1 MESQKCKI
9 CDKSFQSTFLF
20 YKHIQSHR
28 SVREYDLKKEK
39 FVCQFCKKTFVSEN
53 NYKDHFDQKHKY
65 ICDKCGNE
73 LDYESYKT
81 HNCQN
86 DSEESETDGMTKKIP
101 ESIQQEN
108 IDGTQTEVRTKDC
121 FKRTMVEKK
130 FIIQEVLDPIQ
141 VIMKYKTKLTF
152 ILKDLLSKNKMI
164 KFFITLKVI
173 FIKHVNKSE
182 PQIVETGFFSGTH
195 TLLRENEVEKK
206 YNDCAEKIFSAFDEF
221 LKLGSGFT
229 LKQVGDLTLRTA
241 KYSPIPGCSFIKTP
255 LAIRYKKAIVNIK
268 NKDSKCFELSCL
280 AEIHKNEKEV
290 IKSKR
295 RNDPKVY
302 KKWIGKTLNMFGMSE
317 PMQIDDIPLFEIRN
331 ELGINI
337 FSIQENGQGLTQIY
351 AASVKDKKII
361 NLLKIDGEKKSHYT
375 LITDLNKLFCSK
387 NKRKHYCSL
396 CLTSFGRQKGKEK
409 LKEHVRYCSTNRKQ
423 NVKIPSKN
431 WIEHSNFQY
440 ECVSPVIIYCDFE
453 SISQNFEEESM
464 TSNKKESFT
473 RRENLHVLC
482 GYSFYIASEN
492 INIPSTNK
500 CFTYCGEDAGKHFL
514 LSLDREV
521 DAVVTYIDNYEF
533 KYPSLTIE
541 EEKEFQNSVSCHL
554 CKKKY
559 KRNEIKVRNHD
570 HITSK
575 YLGSAHNTCNLSF
588 RKSPLIPC
596 FMHNFSGYDSHL
608 LVKELSRL
616 EEKLY
621 IRPVAKSL
629 EKFIAFTY
637 KNIQFKDSYR
647 FIPNSLN
654 DLCEDLRLKPGE
666 NCIKFPALYKHF
678 KKKYPHLPEDVF
690 AMLTRK
696 LPFPYDYLDTFDRLE
711 EKSLPPQSSFFNKL
725 KGETLSDDEYVF
737 IHAIWNTFEISNLKE
752 LTMLYNEVDTL
763 LLCDI
768 FTHYRS
774 FCYNLYELEA
784 ARFLTAP
791 SLAWAAAIKLSNT
804 RLEIPTDI
812 KMHDMI
818 DQGLRG
824 GISLVR
830 HPISTANHP
839 ELEELYDPKKPQVFL
854 SYTDINNL
862 YGSVMME
869 ALPTNNFCFVKDIEG
884 KQEDRIDFGEEV
896 ASYSTEEWEKKIMA
910 LNDNDDIGFLF
921 KVSIQYPV
929 SLHDFHNELPFCA
942 ENIHIKQS
950 MLSNYQNDLAQKF
963 DLKRNNKMTKLTL
976 TLSDKDDYVCHF
988 RVLKQALNHGLKL
1001 KKKPHVILQ
1010 FNQAPFL
1017 KKYILLHQ
1025 DLRIKTES
1033 PLTKAFCKNQN
1044 NMVFGK
1050 SCQNVRDYKDIH
1062 LTTNQN
1068 KAEKLINSPLL
1079 NSWKIYS
1086 SSFASFQLH
1095 KREVVLDKPRIV
1107 GMSIL
1112 EISKTFLYQYF
1123 YGYILPKFPCT
1134 RVILTDTDSFCLS
1147 ITTEKNFYDEIKN
1160 DTEVFDFSNLPSN
1173 HRCFNISKKMIS
1185 GLMKDEM
1192 QGELLYQC
1200 IALRPKMYSMLS
1212 YSDKINIKRA
1222 KGVLRNIVRQ
1232 KIDHNDYKCSLFQS
1246 EKYYHS
1252 GFTILHKN
1260 HDLFTANIN
1269 KVSLCPY
1276 NDKLYI
1282 SKTDENEFEC
1292 YSFGHYKIQS
1302 LH

>member
-1 MESQKCKI
+1 
-9 CDKSFQSTFLF
+9 
-20 YKHIQSHR
+20 
-28 SVREYDLKKEK
+28 
-39 FVCQFCKKTFVSEN
+39 
-53 NYKDHFDQKHKY
+53 
-65 ICDKCGNE
+65 
-73 LDYESYKT
+73 
-81 HNCQN
+81 
-86 DSEESETDGMTKKIP
+86 
-101 ESIQQEN
+101 
-108 IDGTQTEVRTKDC
+108 
-121 FKRTMVEKK
+121 
-130 FIIQEVLDPIQ
+130 
-141 VIMKYKTKLTF
+141 
-152 ILKDLLSKNKMI
+152 
-164 KFFITLKVI
+164 
-173 FIKHVNKSE
+173 
-182 PQIVETGFFSGTH
+182 
-195 TLLRENEVEKK
+195 
-206 YNDCAEKIFSAFDEF
+206 
-221 LKLGSGFT
+221 
-229 LKQVGDLTLRTA
+229 
-241 KYSPIPGCSFIKTP
+241 
-255 LAIRYKKAIVNIK
+255 
-268 NKDSKCFELSCL
+268 
-280 AEIHKNEKEV
+280 
-290 IKSKR
+290 
-295 RNDPKVY
+295 
-302 KKWIGKTLNMFGMSE
+302 
-317 PMQIDDIPLFEIRN
+317 
-331 ELGINI
+331 
-337 FSIQENGQGLTQIY
+337 
-351 AASVKDKKII
+351 
-361 NLLKIDGEKKSHYT
+361 
-375 LITDLNKLFCSK
+375 
-387 NKRKHYCSL
+387 
-396 CLTSFGRQKGKEK
+396 
-409 LKEHVRYCSTNRKQ
+409 
-423 NVKIPSKN
+423 
-431 WIEHSNFQY
+431 
-440 ECVSPVIIYCDFE
+440 
-453 SISQNFEEESM
+453 
-464 TSNKKESFT
+464 
-473 RRENLHVLC
+473 
-482 GYSFYIASEN
+482 
-492 INIPSTNK
+492 
-500 CFTYCGEDAGKHFL
+500 
-514 LSLDREV
+514 
-521 DAVVTYIDNYEF
+521 
-533 KYPSLTIE
+533 
-541 EEKEFQNSVSCHL
+541 
-554 CKKKY
+554 
-559 KRNEIKVRNHD
+559 
-570 HITSK
+570 
-575 YLGSAHNTCNLSF
+575 
-588 RKSPLIPC
+588 
-596 FMHNFSGYDSHL
+596 
-608 LVKELSRL
+608 
-616 EEKLY
+616 
-621 IRPVAKSL
+621 
-629 EKFIAFTY
+629 
-637 KNIQFKDSYR
+637 
-647 FIPNSLN
+647 
-654 DLCEDLRLKPGE
+654 
-666 NCIKFPALYKHF
+666 
-678 KKKYPHLPEDVF
+678 
-690 AMLTRK
+690 
-696 LPFPYDYLDTFDRLE
+696 
-711 EKSLPPQSSFFNKL
+711 
-725 KGETLSDDEYVF
+725 
-737 IHAIWNTFEISNLKE
+737 
-752 LTMLYNEVDTL
+752 
-763 LLCDI
+763 
-768 FTHYRS
+768 
-774 FCYNLYELEA
+774 
-784 ARFLTAP
+784 
-791 SLAWAAAIKLSNT
+791 
-804 RLEIPTDI
+804 
-812 KMHDMI
+812 
-818 DQGLRG
+818 
-824 GISLVR
+824 
-830 HPISTANHP
+830 
-839 ELEELYDPKKPQVFL
+839 
-854 SYTDINNL
+854 
-862 YGSVMME
+862 
-869 ALPTNNFCFVKDIEG
+869 
-884 KQEDRIDFGEEV
+884 
-896 ASYSTEEWEKKIMA
+896 MA

-1112 EISKTFLYQYF
+1112 EISKTFLYEYF

-1160 DTEVFDFSNLPSN
+1160 DTEVFDFSNLPSD